1 MFPAYFGAVVIK
13 VVFDVVLG
21 ELFVE
26 NKAMEV
32 GVRPF
37 SVCRHESK
45 KLWYDVEVPLL
56 NGYLLRE
63 YKFQVALHFF
73 ILLVKTKKDF
83 RRDADLILNGSVYF
97 VC

>member
-1 MFPAYFGAVVIK
+1 MFPAYFGAVVVE

-26 NKAMEV
+26 NKAVEV

-37 SVCRHESK
+37 SVCRHKGK

-63 YKFQVALHFF
+63 YKF
-73 ILLVKTKKDF
+73 
-83 RRDADLILNGSVYF
+83 
-97 VC
+97 